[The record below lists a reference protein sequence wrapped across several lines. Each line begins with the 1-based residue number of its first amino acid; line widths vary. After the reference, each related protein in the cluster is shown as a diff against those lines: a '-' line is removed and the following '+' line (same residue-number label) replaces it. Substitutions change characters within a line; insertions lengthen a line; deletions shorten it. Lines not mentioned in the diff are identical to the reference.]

1 MRRPECGR
9 ESNMHWKFPFLSPC
23 SLSQPYPLQ
32 IPEPSASR
40 RWPAKLIPRV
50 TWGRAR
56 LEDPEALSE
65 LVFSLLSSSQ
75 SRCWSVGASGKGNR
89 AHMTGQKEKSGG
101 ARSRKSNTR
110 CRVGAWKPILRNF
123 TLPPKAE
130 IGNVYELFFNRKK
143 SRRWWAAEKTWACP
157 KSASLVPNL
166 ALGWGP
172 CRNLLEFSVSLLSL
186 MCKPTLYLLPKQM
199 RALRDTA
206 CGRALSTRAHQM
218 WGVVDNEKSFRQ
230 KNSLEIWRR

>member
-23 SLSQPYPLQ
+23 SLPQPHPLQ

-56 LEDPEALSE
+56 LGDPEALSE

-75 SRCWSVGASGKGNR
+75 SRGCCGGKWKGEQGPRDWAERKVWGAG
-89 AHMTGQKEKSGG
+89 
-101 ARSRKSNTR
+101 SRKSDTR

-123 TLPPKAE
+123 TLPPRAG
-130 IGNVYELFFNRKK
+130 IGNFYELFLIGKRAGDGEQQRKHGPAPSQPRWSPTWRWGGGPAGTCWSFLLASSPSCANPRFTFCP
-143 SRRWWAAEKTWACP
+143 SRWGLWETLPVEGLCQ
-157 KSASLVPNL
+157 
-166 ALGWGP
+166 LGLIKCEVVWIMK
-172 CRNLLEFSVSLLSL
+172 SLLG
-186 MCKPTLYLLPKQM
+186 K
-199 RALRDTA
+199 RIR
-206 CGRALSTRAHQM
+206 
-218 WGVVDNEKSFRQ
+218 
-230 KNSLEIWRR
+230 